1 MIKRFV
7 FFGGIIIL
15 LLLFSQFL
23 VPAAISDVAAGAI
36 KTLARAEKVEV
47 EVKKFPAVLMLGGQF
62 DEINIKAAGVQTE
75 RIVFDAIDLYVK
87 QANLDMMAL
96 VRTRT
101 LTMQAAGD
109 IAIKGILS
117 EAQLASTINK
127 TVKGAKNAEVKISPD
142 KVKVKSTISLGGI
155 INAAIALE
163 GKFIVVNDKIVFTT
177 EHFNIDNGIIGKLG
191 GSIFTDLVLVD
202 LKQLPFDVVVKDIV
216 LEEGRAVVYANN
228 HH

>member
-1 MIKRFV
+1 MVKRFI
-7 FFGGIIIL
+7 FFGGIVII

-23 VPAAISDVAAGAI
+23 VPAAISDVATGAI
-36 KTLARAEKVEV
+36 KTLANAEKVEV

-62 DEINIKAAGVQTE
+62 DEINVKAAGVLTD

-87 QANLDMMAL
+87 QADLDMATL

-101 LTMQAAGD
+101 LAMHSVGD
-109 IAIKGILS
+109 IVVKGVLS

-142 KVKVKSTISLGGI
+142 KVKVKSTISIGGM

-163 GKFIVVNDKIVFTT
+163 GKFIVSNDKIVFTT
-177 EHFNIDNGIIGKLG
+177 EHFNIDNGILGKFG

-202 LKQLPFDVVVKDIV
+202 LKQLPFDVTVKDIV
-216 LEEGRAVVYANN
+216 LEEGRAVIYANN
-228 HH
+228 HK